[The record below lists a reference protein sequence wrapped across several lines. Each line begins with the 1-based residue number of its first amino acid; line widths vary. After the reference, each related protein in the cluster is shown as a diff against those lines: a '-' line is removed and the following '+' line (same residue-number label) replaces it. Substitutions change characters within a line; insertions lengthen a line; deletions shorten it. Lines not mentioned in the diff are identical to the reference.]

1 MTFTSDKRREGG
13 EVMSD
18 KVTPEAV
25 KAVLDALVGPTAAV
39 LVLSAL
45 VALAVC
51 AVVVGLCVAG
61 IRLGVSLAVG
71 A

>member
-1 MTFTSDKRREGG
+1 MRGPCRRVRQSVERFRRGVEGLLA
-13 EVMSD
+13 
-18 KVTPEAV
+18 T
-25 KAVLDALVGPTAAV
+25 AV

>member
-1 MTFTSDKRREGG
+1 MKRFRGFAEGLL
-13 EVMSD
+13 
-18 KVTPEAV
+18 A
-25 KAVLDALVGPTAAV
+25 AAV

-61 IRLGVSLAVG
+61 IRLGVSMAVG

>member
-1 MTFTSDKRREGG
+1 MRQGVERFRCGVEGLL
-13 EVMSD
+13 
-18 KVTPEAV
+18 A
-25 KAVLDALVGPTAAV
+25 AAV

-51 AVVVGLCVAG
+51 AVLVGLCVAG

>member
-1 MTFTSDKRREGG
+1 MERFRGVVEG
-13 EVMSD
+13 V
-18 KVTPEAV
+18 VAV
-25 KAVLDALVGPTAAV
+25 AA

-45 VALAVC
+45 VVLAVC